1 VGLAEISRRNRG
13 ARLCPGHEAIV
24 AGSARGEVAGQSPD
38 YLSIAADADCEP
50 IWSNLKRSLANLT
63 KQDIGQLTALIK
75 TRLRRMQYGAETD
88 RTRLPHVAHQLK
100 RGFQVAL
107 GLALQWP

>member
-1 VGLAEISRRNRG
+1 MRELVA
-13 ARLCPGHEAIV
+13 ARSWLRVYRLPPYASELNPV
-24 AGSARGEVAGQSPD
+24 
-38 YLSIAADADCEP
+38 EP
-50 IWSNLKRSLANLT
+50 VWSNLKRSLANLA